1 MWIGCRG
8 RRPDGIAKREGS
20 GSERRERA
28 RGTSHHC
35 HAASP
40 AIAALLRQAGCE
52 RGIRLM
58 HEPLGCSAAVSASVG
73 AGDRRE
79 LDLDGRQPS
88 LERGGH
94 TGRCGR
100 HDVLKGGRKA
110 GRWAREV
117 RVVDVGRAGR
127 RLWHEA
133 REKVG
138 AHGRCAAA
146 SAGPRGHSGRARHA
160 EGCGRG
166 ARERQHRKP
175 WAESCERERPRP
187 PQRLQVVRR
196 RAPRTTRAVLVAVF
210 RAIRGSFPSALAL

>member
-40 AIAALLRQAGCE
+40 AIATLLRQAGCE

-73 AGDRRE
+73 AGDGRE

-160 EGCGRG
+160 EGCRRPATWGDPGSRG
-166 ARERQHRKP
+166 DVAFRVPQPASELAWGCHAR
-175 WAESCERERPRP
+175 
-187 PQRLQVVRR
+187 
-196 RAPRTTRAVLVAVF
+196 T
-210 RAIRGSFPSALAL
+210 SALPGKSNYLRTCASSA